1 MCSYDTTKYAVSF
14 HLSPGNNHDALKG
27 RKLISTIFSRNN
39 QYLLADRAYE
49 YDETRTLA
57 KCQGFIHVV
66 SPKKNRKHPWKY
78 DSELYKQRNKVER
91 IFLRLKR
98 FRRVFTRYDKL
109 DLIYISFIFL
119 AFIFDSLLM

>member
-1 MCSYDTTKYAVSF
+1 M
-14 HLSPGNNHDALKG
+14 
-27 RKLISTIFSRNN
+27 
-39 QYLLADRAYE
+39 LADRAYE
-49 YDETRTLA
+49 DEETRTLA
-57 KCQGFIHVV
+57 KNQGFIPVV
-66 SPKKNRKHPWKY
+66 PPKKNRKHPWKY